1 MFIMSPLVATPHMKA
16 GKLRA
21 IGSTGIKRNPA
32 LPDIP
37 AIAETLPGFDQIVWH
52 NVVVPAKT
60 PAPIQR
66 KLNAELVKI
75 LKSQEVQERFATIGL
90 ASVGSTQEELAKL
103 IKEETLV
110 YAKLV
115 KQIGFKSQ

>member
-1 MFIMSPLVATPHMKA
+1 
-16 GKLRA
+16 
-21 IGSTGIKRNPA
+21 
-32 LPDIP
+32 
-37 AIAETLPGFDQIVWH
+37 
-52 NVVVPAKT
+52 
-60 PAPIQR
+60 
-66 KLNAELVKI
+66 VKI